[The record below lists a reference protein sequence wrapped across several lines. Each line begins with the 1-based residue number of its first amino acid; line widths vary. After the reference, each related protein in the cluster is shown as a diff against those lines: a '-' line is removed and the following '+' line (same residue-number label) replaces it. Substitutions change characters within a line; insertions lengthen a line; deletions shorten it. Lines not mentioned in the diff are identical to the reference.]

1 MAMSGKRTVQRFREK
16 LSRRFNI
23 NLGDVPELE
32 LLFESLI
39 EEIQQEMEA
48 SKVNSPSQGYTVTI
62 PDPNNLGQD
71 ITYDIDGTSTD
82 GDINKGNFR

>member
-23 NLGDVPELE
+23 NLGEVPELE

-48 SKVNSPSQGYTVTI
+48 SKVNSPSEGYTVTI
-62 PDPNNLGQD
+62 PDPDGPGT
-71 ITYDIDGTSTD
+71 ITVDVDGTSIT
-82 GDINKGNFR
+82 GDVKKGNFR